1 MKLIAVVRGIVSGK
15 QQNIE
20 DAIIVF
26 DQIER
31 ARLKKSA
38 QRRKVR
44 RDKKALQH
52 RPLVTNPNELGAP
65 YQQTPEVMAAMRRA
79 RLGLVLCKDGVERKK
94 EEVYPRGR
102 FKQPN
107 KVNGRK

>member
-31 ARLKKSA
+31 KRLKDKA
-38 QRRKVR
+38 NRRRALK
-44 RDKKALQH
+44 DKKAL
-52 RPLVTNPNELGAP
+52 RLTSDADSNKLGAP
-65 YQQTPEVMAAMRRA
+65 YKATKEVMAAMRRA

-102 FKQPN
+102 FKRQS
-107 KVNGRK
+107 NGKK